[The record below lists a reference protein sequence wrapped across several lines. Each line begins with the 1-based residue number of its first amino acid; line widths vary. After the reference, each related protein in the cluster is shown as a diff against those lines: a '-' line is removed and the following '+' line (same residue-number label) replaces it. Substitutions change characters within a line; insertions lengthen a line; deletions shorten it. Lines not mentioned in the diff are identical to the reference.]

1 MPSSKKESNE
11 SRLHAISG
19 GEEPTFNGAAP
30 LEEME
35 LCRHLNWYNQHRDTS
50 HAHKYL
56 QTFCTKHNIAYT
68 ETKIKSRPNTL
79 GYVCRML
86 MRGAVLSHN
95 ASVWLQEAIQKM
107 EQDTTLPAINTLKG
121 DTSDRPK
128 PVKVKAANTSSQAQL
143 SACLGALDQA
153 VDEYILSDCKRSQ
166 SPLTIIQKHELTRDQ
181 IPAIIN
187 KFKQMRDEY
196 RIVLAGTDAQL
207 VEGYSNFTVPEI
219 MKLESYTDQI
229 ISDALLTIREVIQQ
243 KAPRKKKIKT
253 PEQLTK
259 KLKYHTEPEQFGEQ
273 SISSIDTKKIIGA
286 SALYVFNIKTRQLG
300 VYIAD
305 TDEGL
310 SVKGSSILNYTES
323 RSVGKTLRKPTEQIP
338 QLISAGKVVTKHF
351 LAAIHA
357 KEKLLTGRINKD
369 CLLLKVL

>member
-19 GEEPTFNGAAP
+19 GEEPTFDGLVP

-56 QTFCTKHNIAYT
+56 QSFCTKHQIDYT

-86 MRGAVLSHN
+86 MRGAVLSPK
-95 ASVWLQEAIQKM
+95 ASVWLQNAIQKM
-107 EQDTTLPAINTLKG
+107 DKEIALPPVIIKG
-121 DTSDRPK
+121 ETSDRPK
-128 PVKVKAANTSSQAQL
+128 TVKVKPANTSSQAQL

-153 VDEYILSDCKRSQ
+153 VDELILSDCKRSQ
-166 SPLTIIQKHELTRDQ
+166 SPLTIIQKHELTQDQ

-207 VEGYSNFTVPEI
+207 VEGYSNFTIPEI
-219 MKLESYTDQI
+219 IKLESYADQI
-229 ISDALLTIREVIQQ
+229 MSDALLTIGEVHQQ
-243 KAPRKKKIKT
+243 KAPRKKKVKT

-259 KLKYHTEPEQFGEQ
+259 HLKYHDTTEQFGEYAA
-273 SISSIDTKKIIGA
+273 SSIDAKKIIGA
-286 SALYVFNIKTRQLG
+286 SALYVYNIRTRQLG
-300 VYIAD
+300 VYVAD

-310 SVKGSSILNYTES
+310 SIKGSSILNYTAS
-323 RSVGKTLRKPTEQIP
+323 RSVGKTLRKPLQQIP
-338 QLISAGKVVTKHF
+338 QFIKAGKVQTKHF
-351 LAAIHA
+351 LGEIST
-357 KEKLLTGRINKD
+357 KEKLLAGRINKD